1 MSRPTTKKNAIIDSA
16 VRLFVEKGI
25 SETTIR
31 DIAAAAGVADG
42 ALYRHWGGKQEMARD
57 LFEERF
63 SEYGRKLHKCFVENS
78 DYDSRLRAILDYHLD
93 EHDKDPMSFR
103 FVLFAQHQ
111 TLRYLKN
118 IPPDEN
124 PIEVIHQMV
133 KAGVESG
140 ELKPINPQLGMSMLV
155 GAFLQIAVSSI
166 YGRVSPSLS
175 NYKTDIYRSLKRL
188 LDK

>member
-1 MSRPTTKKNAIIDSA
+1 MSRPTTKKKAIVDSA

-31 DIAAAAGVADG
+31 DIASAAGVAEG
-42 ALYRHWGGKQEMARD
+42 ALYRHWGGKLEMARD
-57 LFEERF
+57 LFEQRF
-63 SEYGRKLHKCFVENS
+63 SEYGRELHARFVENA
-78 DYDSRLRAILDYHLD
+78 DYDSRLRAVLDYLLD
-93 EHDKDPMSFR
+93 AHDKDPLSFR

-133 KAGVESG
+133 KAGIESG
-140 ELKPINPQLGMSMLV
+140 ELRPIDPQLGMSMLV
-155 GAFLQIAVSSI
+155 GGFLQVAVSSI
-166 YGRVSPSLS
+166 YGRVTPSLS
-175 NYKTDIYRSLKRL
+175 GYKTDIYRSLKRL
-188 LDK
+188 LEK